1 MKELTQKETNDIL
14 GFFRDQVEEDGE
26 LNMDEI
32 AEYEGS
38 INMMNPLHIKEFFS
52 KPNNKQYFDKYWKS
66 IVAKWEGQQ
75 KPSGD
80 SKPKPKPTVKKVKQT
95 LEEAKIEVDK
105 KQELS
110 KLKLKEI
117 FNEKTEKIPPSV
129 PLPPVTDT
137 RKLKQKLISFNPPPP
152 EPPKEDSNAKLK
164 QRQQAMKDKLKKI
177 NDENKSDN
185 RLVVPPQP
193 KKITSP
199 NGFGAFETYL
209 LLRIQPDKDNE
220 ANNLI
225 KMLERNFVERGFN
238 ATTVKDIKK
247 ILKLAK
253 YKDLVIAQE
262 IQERINNPVVPSVVP
277 SVVPVAPSEVPQP
290 KKRGRPPKKKIP
302 EGSNK
307 LVLMDNIIKKNNEV
321 TKMLKDYYN
330 FVYEEGSQ

>member
-14 GFFRDQVEEDGE
+14 GFFKKQVEEDGE
-26 LNMDEI
+26 LNMDEV

-38 INMMNPLHIKEFFS
+38 INLMNPLHIKEFFS
-52 KPNNKQYFDKYWKS
+52 KPDNKQYFDKYWKS
-66 IVAKWEGQQ
+66 IVAKWEGE
-75 KPSGD
+75 
-80 SKPKPKPTVKKVKQT
+80 SKPKKKLKKVKLNIVIDDT
-95 LEEAKIEVDK
+95 P
-105 KQELS
+105 
-110 KLKLKEI
+110 
-117 FNEKTEKIPPSV
+117 TPTPTPS
-129 PLPPVTDT
+129 
-137 RKLKQKLISFNPPPP
+137 Q
-152 EPPKEDSNAKLK
+152 EDSNAKLK

-177 NDENKSDN
+177 NENPP
-185 RLVVPPQP
+185 VVPPQP

-321 TKMLKDYYN
+321 TKMLKDYFDY
-330 FVYEEGSQ
+330 VYEEGSQ

>member
-1 MKELTQKETNDIL
+1 MKELAQKETNDIL
-14 GFFRDQVEEDGE
+14 GFFKKQVEEDGE
-26 LNMDEI
+26 LNMDEV

-38 INMMNPLHIKEFFS
+38 INLMNPLHIKEFFS
-52 KPNNKQYFDKYWKS
+52 KTDNKQYFDKYWKA
-66 IVAKWEGQQ
+66 IVAKWEGE
-75 KPSGD
+75 
-80 SKPKPKPTVKKVKQT
+80 SKPKKKFKKVKLNIVIDDT
-95 LEEAKIEVDK
+95 P
-105 KQELS
+105 
-110 KLKLKEI
+110 
-117 FNEKTEKIPPSV
+117 TPTPS
-129 PLPPVTDT
+129 
-137 RKLKQKLISFNPPPP
+137 Q
-152 EPPKEDSNAKLK
+152 EDSNSKLR

-225 KMLERNFVERGFN
+225 KMLERNFIERGFN

-321 TKMLKDYYN
+321 TKMLKDYFDY
-330 FVYEEGSQ
+330 VYEEGSQ

>member
-14 GFFRDQVEEDGE
+14 GFFKKQVEEDGE

-38 INMMNPLHIKEFFS
+38 INLMNPLHIKEFFS
-52 KPNNKQYFDKYWKS
+52 KSDNKQYFDKYWKS
-66 IVAKWEGQQ
+66 IVAKWEGE
-75 KPSGD
+75 
-80 SKPKPKPTVKKVKQT
+80 SKPKKKLKKVKLNIVIDDT
-95 LEEAKIEVDK
+95 P
-105 KQELS
+105 
-110 KLKLKEI
+110 
-117 FNEKTEKIPPSV
+117 TPTPS
-129 PLPPVTDT
+129 
-137 RKLKQKLISFNPPPP
+137 Q
-152 EPPKEDSNAKLK
+152 EDSNAKLK

-177 NDENKSDN
+177 NDENNSDN

-225 KMLERNFVERGFN
+225 KMLERNFIERGFN

-321 TKMLKDYYN
+321 TRLLRDYYN

>member
-14 GFFRDQVEEDGE
+14 GFFKKQVEEDGE
-26 LNMDEI
+26 LNMDEV

-38 INMMNPLHIKEFFS
+38 INLMNPLHIKEFFS
-52 KPNNKQYFDKYWKS
+52 KSDNKQYFDKYWKS
-66 IVAKWEGQQ
+66 IVEKWEGE
-75 KPSGD
+75 
-80 SKPKPKPTVKKVKQT
+80 SKPKKKFKKVKLNIVIDDT
-95 LEEAKIEVDK
+95 P
-105 KQELS
+105 
-110 KLKLKEI
+110 
-117 FNEKTEKIPPSV
+117 TPTPS
-129 PLPPVTDT
+129 
-137 RKLKQKLISFNPPPP
+137 Q
-152 EPPKEDSNAKLK
+152 EDSKMKLK

-177 NDENKSDN
+177 NETDN
-185 RLVVPPQP
+185 RLVLPPQP

-247 ILKLAK
+247 ILKTAK

-262 IQERINNPVVPSVVP
+262 IQERINNPVVPSVVPVAP

>member
-14 GFFRDQVEEDGE
+14 GFFKKQVEEDGE
-26 LNMDEI
+26 LNMDEV

-38 INMMNPLHIKEFFS
+38 INLMNPLHIKEFFS
-52 KPNNKQYFDKYWKS
+52 KSDNKQYFDKYWKS
-66 IVAKWEGQQ
+66 IVAKWEGE
-75 KPSGD
+75 
-80 SKPKPKPTVKKVKQT
+80 SKPKKKLKKVKLNIVIDDT
-95 LEEAKIEVDK
+95 P
-105 KQELS
+105 
-110 KLKLKEI
+110 
-117 FNEKTEKIPPSV
+117 TPTPS
-129 PLPPVTDT
+129 
-137 RKLKQKLISFNPPPP
+137 Q
-152 EPPKEDSNAKLK
+152 EDSNAKLK

-177 NDENKSDN
+177 NDENNSDN

-225 KMLERNFVERGFN
+225 KMLERNFIERGFN

-321 TKMLKDYYN
+321 TRLLRDYYN